1 MPKKRIEINSNKLDE
16 EKTKEEL
23 IEELKLSHIENEYL
37 KKLNALVQTRKV
49 QEQRKK

>member
-23 IEELKLSHIENEYL
+23 KLSHIENEYL
-37 KKLNALVQTRKV
+37 KKRTP
-49 QEQRKK
+49 